1 MAKSASEDF
10 TLPNFLVLGA
20 QRAGTTMLHRLLAA
34 HPEVFV
40 PTRRKEVHYF
50 DRYYERGT
58 RWYAGYF
65 PDPGVRPS
73 FRAIGEITPDYLA
86 DPRVPERIAGT
97 LPGCRLIAI
106 LRDPVARAF
115 SWYQYSRRNIHE
127 DRPFERFVEE
137 DTTAVEYGL
146 YHKHLSRFAH
156 LAPELP
162 MLVLVYEDVVADPT
176 QATRAL
182 AKFLSLSAPFEA
194 PEATLAQPANAAVVP
209 RHRGAFVLAR
219 RIGGYLMRHDVNWPS
234 RLAKRLGMRVWF
246 GRESSKPMLS
256 PEVRRRVGVRFVEDA
271 AHLSDWLQR
280 DLTVLW
286 GLRPAG
292 DEPGGSAQTS

>member
-1 MAKSASEDF
+1 VAKTANEGL

-50 DRYYERGT
+50 DRYYERDA

-65 PDPGVRPS
+65 PDQSLCPTY
-73 FRAIGEITPDYLA
+73 RAIGEITPDYLA
-86 DPRVPERIAGT
+86 DPQVPERIADT

-137 DTTAVEYGL
+137 DRTAIEYGL
-146 YHKHLSRFAH
+146 YHKHLGRFAR
-156 LAPELP
+156 LAPDLP
-162 MLVLVYEDVVADPT
+162 MLVLVYEDVVADPA
-176 QATRAL
+176 QATRTL
-182 AKFLSLSAPFEA
+182 ADFLSLSVPFND
-194 PEATLAQPANAAVVP
+194 PEALLAQRANAAVVP

-234 RLAKRLGMRVWF
+234 RVAKRLGMRAWF
-246 GRESSKPMLS
+246 GQETRRPTLEPD
-256 PEVRRRVGVRFVEDA
+256 VRHRVGARFVEDTA
-271 AHLSDWLQR
+271 LLSEWLQR
-280 DLTVLW
+280 DLTSLW

-292 DEPGGSAQTS
+292 SGPARAS